1 MQTYWIFKVECL
13 QDCMDV
19 CLVVYVVVP
28 KFHIAILFPKGW
40 EAMEEVNKRKN
51 QFASHLII

>member
-13 QDCMDV
+13 QDCMDA

-28 KFHIAILFPKGW
+28 KFHIAILFPKG
-40 EAMEEVNKRKN
+40 
-51 QFASHLII
+51 